1 MSNDTTNRGQR
12 IQERLHRRGRT
23 PRLERSAI
31 IQAAL
36 QLVDEQGL
44 DSLTLRALANKLGVR
59 APALYWHVTNKQ
71 ELIDEMARAMLDN
84 NTNWDFQRNTETWQ
98 EWLKL
103 VARKRRQILLS
114 HRDGARILAG
124 ANMAKAKVTPH
135 SIELTLQVMVE
146 AGFTPQEAWK
156 YHLAIAHYVIGSV
169 FEMQEEPEIEAAE
182 RQSMLN
188 SLKDH
193 ADEFPVL
200 VSLLSNKPPHSRIE
214 FRESAFEAGLDVIIK
229 GLETTLAK

>member
-1 MSNDTTNRGQR
+1 MNNHSEQSRAELPR
-12 IQERLHRRGRT
+12 RRGRT

-31 IQAAL
+31 IQTAL

-71 ELIDEMARAMLDN
+71 ELIDEMARAMLDGQTSWYPQKEN
-84 NTNWDFQRNTETWQ
+84 EPWQ
-98 EWLKL
+98 EWLKN

-124 ANMAKAKVTPH
+124 ANMARAKIAPLG
-135 SIELTLQVMVE
+135 IEMTLQVMVT
-146 AGFTPQEAWK
+146 AGFSPQEAWK

-169 FEMQEEPEIEAAE
+169 FEMQEEPEIERTE
-182 RQSMLN
+182 REGMLN

-193 ADEFPVL
+193 ADEFPIMA
-200 VSLLSNKPPHSRIE
+200 SLLANRTSNTRTA

-229 GLETTLAK
+229 GLEATLTT